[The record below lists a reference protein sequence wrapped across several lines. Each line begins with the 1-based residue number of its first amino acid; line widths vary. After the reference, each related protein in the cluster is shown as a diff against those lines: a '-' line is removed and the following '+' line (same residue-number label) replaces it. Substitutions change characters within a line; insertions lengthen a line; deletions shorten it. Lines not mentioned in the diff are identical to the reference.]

1 MLSFRPVCRL
11 SAVLTPF
18 LLLAAAAAHAATYYV
33 STTGADKNAGTS
45 LTSPF
50 ATLQYAITAANEGD
64 TVFVL
69 SGTYKGK
76 GNRNLDFAGTN
87 LTLAVYP
94 KSDGT
99 PGSVTLDVYDNGND
113 ERAFLFQT
121 GETSNTVIDGFK
133 IINGSEPYDSGGAV
147 YIVGS
152 SPTFTNCT
160 FDSNNA
166 HLAGAVFVYNY
177 AAPTFTNCTFTNNSS
192 FYGGATYMDY
202 KTQASFSA
210 CTFSTNSG
218 AYGGA
223 VYTYA
228 SSDSYTDCTF
238 DSNSAYVGGALYT
251 TSNAAPTFTN
261 ATFSNNA
268 AIDRGGASFAGY
280 KGSVT
285 LYNGV
290 VFGNS
295 ALSGGGFYNS
305 YKSASNLYNTTVTG
319 NSATSKGGAIYNGTF
334 CSPTIFASILWND
347 KAGAGGNEIFN
358 ASATSV
364 PTVTNTDIQGGWA
377 KSGTNQNVAPLFM
390 GAQDFHLQAAS
401 PLIDKGT
408 IYGATI
414 SDKGANPR
422 VANSVTDLGASE
434 LSTPTITDDSYS
446 VVHNTMLA
454 MNATSG
460 VLANDSA
467 NKGGLLSAVL
477 VSRPSVGTLNL
488 NTDGSFAYKPADGYL
503 GTIVFTYQAKNSKGL
518 SAIATV
524 YLTVR

>member
-87 LTLAVYP
+87 LTLAAVN
-94 KSDGT
+94 SDGT
-99 PGSVTLDVYDNGND
+99 PGSVTLDAQISG
-113 ERAFLFQT
+113 RGFLFQSH
-121 GETSNTVIDGFK
+121 ETAASVIDGFT
-133 IINGSEPYDSGGAV
+133 IIHGNIPDDAGGAV
-147 YIVGS
+147 YIVAS

-177 AAPTFTNCTFTNNSS
+177 ANPTFTNCVFSNNTGRI
-192 FYGGATYMDY
+192 GGATYMDY
-202 KTQASFSA
+202 NTQASFTGCSF
-210 CTFSTNSG
+210 TGNSG
-218 AYGGA
+218 LYGGA
-223 VYTYA
+223 VYTYC

-238 DSNSAYVGGALYT
+238 DSNSGYVGGALYT
-251 TSNAAPTFTN
+251 TSNATLTFTN

-268 AIDRGGASFAGY
+268 ATDRGGASFAGY
-280 KGSVT
+280 KAILT
-285 LYNGV
+285 FYNGV

-305 YKSASNLYNTTVTG
+305 YKSASNLYNTTMTG
-319 NSATSKGGAIYNGTF
+319 NSATSKGGAIYNGTY

-358 ASATSV
+358 ASTTSV
-364 PTVTNTDIQGGWA
+364 PTVTYSDIQGGWA

-467 NKGGLLSAVL
+467 NKGGLLLAVL
-477 VSRPSVGTLNL
+477 VSRPSIGTLNL